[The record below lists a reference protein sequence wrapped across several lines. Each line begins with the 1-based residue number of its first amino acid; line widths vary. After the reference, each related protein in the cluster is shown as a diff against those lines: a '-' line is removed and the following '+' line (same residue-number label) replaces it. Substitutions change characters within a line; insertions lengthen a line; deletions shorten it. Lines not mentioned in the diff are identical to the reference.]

1 MAVIIVYN
9 SLVRTI
15 KTIVLVM
22 VMLTQKESFIA
33 NGVMDAKLFVKHV
46 KMDIIWIKIA
56 NAKHYLITVN
66 KLMIMD
72 TVLNVKTVINLMN
85 ITIVFKLYKALKIIV
100 SIMVMLIQKENGIL
114 IGFQVVKK
122 FVTNVNQVII
132 LIMNMNAQNYH
143 QIVTK
148 LINMVFVLIVQMDT
162 NLTQLTIVFQ
172 YQLAVMMIIVSN
184 TVTSM
189 LKELFT

>member
-1 MAVIIVYN
+1 MAIIIVYN
-9 SLVRTI
+9 LLVRTI

-22 VMLTQKESFIA
+22 VMLTQKESFIT

-56 NAKHYLITVN
+56 NVKHYLITVD

-85 ITIVFKLYKALKIIV
+85 ITIVFKLYKALKTIV

-114 IGFQVVKK
+114 IGFLVVKK

-132 LIMNMNAQNYH
+132 LIMNMNAHNYH
-143 QIVTK
+143 QIVTQ